1 MISRKRNNDL
11 HQIWSKTLTYTA
23 WQAGAPSLS
32 TQFRATITIIQSPLS
47 PTGGQTHQHSEKA
60 LASNAATNS
69 RCNRNTINYHPKT
82 TATALA
88 AASSLDSG
96 SKGFC
101 IVRPFVYTRSLR
113 NHRRWLSQWRRL
125 RLRTAGVSSR
135 LAWYFCGFVLRVF
148 ASNALAATSSSS
160 GLVVVV
166 LGGFTGQFNQI
177 KNPKTIEPFFLRRKV
192 FFRFSHRNQI
202 LEKSHTAT
210 RKKIKAKQVL
220 ERYRR

>member
-47 PTGGQTHQHSEKA
+47 PTGRLTHQHSEKA
-60 LASNAATNS
+60 LASNADTSS

-82 TATALA
+82 TATKATALA

-113 NHRRWLSQWRRL
+113 NHRRWRSQWRRL
-125 RLRTAGVSSR
+125 RLRTARVSSR
-135 LAWYFCGFVLRVF
+135 LAWYFCSFVLRVF

-177 KNPKTIEPFFLRRKV
+177 KKSKNNRAFFFAKEGI
-192 FFRFSHRNQI
+192 FSLQPSESNTREI
-202 LEKSHTAT
+202 TYSHS
-210 RKKIKAKQVL
+210 
-220 ERYRR
+220 